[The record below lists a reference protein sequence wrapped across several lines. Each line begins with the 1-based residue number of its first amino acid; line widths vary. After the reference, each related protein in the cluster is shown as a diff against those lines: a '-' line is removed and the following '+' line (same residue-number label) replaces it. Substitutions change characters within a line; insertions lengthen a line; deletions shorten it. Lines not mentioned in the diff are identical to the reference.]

1 MRKLILTTM
10 VLALSGLSPALA
22 RGGGGH
28 GGGMHGGGMHA
39 PMAFG
44 LVSPA
49 SPTIPTP
56 GGMQSG
62 GAMHT
67 SMGSGLASPVNP
79 TVPPLGGMQGGG
91 GMRTSMGGLASPADP
106 TVPPSLT
113 PDARLTGSAPLPPH
127 HQPTAPAAGTVGQ
140 SMYNPTPDEAALDRK
155 IGSICK
161 GC

>member
-10 VLALSGLSPALA
+10 VLALFGLSPALA

-39 PMAFG
+39 PMSFG

-56 GGMQSG
+56 GGMQSSG
-62 GAMHT
+62 GMHT
-67 SMGSGLASPVNP
+67 SMGSGLAPPSNL
-79 TVPPLGGMQGGG
+79 TVPPLGGMHGGG

-106 TVPPSLT
+106 SVPPSLT

-127 HQPTAPAAGTVGQ
+127 QQPTQ
-140 SMYNPTPDEAALDRK
+140 STTGMSNNNMYQPTPDEAALDRK